1 MRSRIVSALILL
13 AVLLFAAPIF
23 AQSFPHPSTEV
34 TWNASPNGVA
44 YNVYR
49 FPCTSAG
56 VCDTSTPVKLNSA
69 PVLVLTYTDATVVL
83 GNNYGYWITALS
95 SLGDESVPSNTAS
108 VTFPPRPDPPTNAQG
123 KKH

>member
-1 MRSRIVSALILL
+1 MKRILTL
-13 AVLLFAAPIF
+13 VLLFAAPMF

-56 VCDTSTPVKLNSA
+56 VCDTSAPVKLNAA

-108 VTFPPRPDPPTNAQG
+108 VIFRTDPPTNAQA